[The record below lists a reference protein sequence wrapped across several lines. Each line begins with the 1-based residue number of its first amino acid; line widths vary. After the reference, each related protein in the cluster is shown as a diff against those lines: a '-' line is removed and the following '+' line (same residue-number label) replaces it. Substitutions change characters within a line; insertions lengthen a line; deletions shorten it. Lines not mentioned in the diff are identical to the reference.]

1 MRTCFETEA
10 EMAYYRCLTLVY
22 SFTGILWLVIR
33 IQRALVSSE
42 KIRLLQAA
50 LSTICCIICPLLLI
64 EMFSIRLS
72 EANENTS
79 LVCLA
84 NVQQDTFTDV
94 CTRPY
99 RITSTKVRP
108 RYLFSLSSSERR
120 SDDLCTVFR
129 ID

>member
-50 LSTICCIICPLLLI
+50 PPLFVVLFALY
-64 EMFSIRLS
+64 FS
-72 EANENTS
+72 
-79 LVCLA
+79 
-84 NVQQDTFTDV
+84 
-94 CTRPY
+94 
-99 RITSTKVRP
+99 
-108 RYLFSLSSSERR
+108 
-120 SDDLCTVFR
+120 
-129 ID
+129 

>member
-1 MRTCFETEA
+1 MRTCFETEV

-33 IQRALVSSE
+33 IQRALVSCE